1 MQPVLPTTSFRT
13 IVRTKEFA
21 MLIILAIA
29 AVWGGIAGGRA
40 ALRSLRSLPRR
51 NEDMVFY

>member
-1 MQPVLPTTSFRT
+1 MLTVL
-13 IVRTKEFA
+13 A
-21 MLIILAIA
+21 LAA
-29 AVWGGIAGGRA
+29 AWGGVHALRV